1 MDTNAVLT
9 AVVAALAVPGYF
21 GFRAWWAG
29 LLAAAI
35 AFNYPTHALGVYGI
49 VLALFLSCGL
59 ARRKKTTRAVQGE
72 IIDAERQEDGTW
84 TLPPRSV

>member
-35 AFNYPTHALGVYGI
+35 AFNFPTHALGVYGI
-49 VLALFLSCGL
+49 VLALFLSCRL
-59 ARRKKTTRAVQGE
+59 ARREKKASVMQGE
-72 IIDAERQEDGTW
+72 IIDAVKQEDGTW
-84 TLPPRSV
+84 TFPRKSG